1 MFKGLRKDPFVCLD
15 DITGKVESHNY
26 VIYNPNIDSKEVRCE
41 KLSRYINE
49 HCGVDLTESQLDHLT
64 CYSVDDLGSFVKD
77 LKRIIR
83 ESK

>member
-15 DITGKVESHNY
+15 DITGKIEPHNY
-26 VIYNPNIDSKEVRCE
+26 VVYNPDIDSKATRCE
-41 KLSRYINE
+41 KLHRYINE
-49 HCGVDLTESQLDHLT
+49 YCKVDLTESQLDHLT
-64 CYSVDDLGSFVKD
+64 EYSVDDLGLFVKD